1 MSSFS
6 TLSVCAAA
14 ALSIFLSL
22 PAFSQGVRAPEATGG
37 EVLLEN
43 KNVRAVRYA
52 ILPSSIVTLPIL
64 KNDSLLVILDG
75 DAQDVWSSA
84 NRAQSSRL
92 GSGELLWLRRDDENF
107 VHNISIQPTRILVIE
122 FKDSY
127 AVDQIQVPGSL
138 RDPVNFDTRHFR
150 LVLENQHARIF
161 WMHLEPRE
169 TTEEVQFPLHVEI
182 PFGAAQISVFE
193 PDGRFEIEHKEAGA
207 IAWHRNR
214 LVSLSNQEKQPFE
227 ELVVELRHPFC
238 YKTSPD
244 MPSGSTPV
252 IVDYAQRVY
261 RKVRKQWYKRLP
273 FSVGEGEQA
282 VVTVRIKIQA
292 DGKTEDDDTFLA
304 QVFAGNKLT
313 ETALRAVREAAP
325 FPAIPPDWGKP
336 QVDFGF
342 TFLNNLPPE
351 PQPGCEE

>member
-182 PFGAAQISVFE
+182 PFGAAQISAFK

-214 LVSLSNQEKQPFE
+214 LVSISNQEKQPFE

-282 VVTVRIKIQA
+282 VITVRIKIQA
-292 DGKTEDDDTFLA
+292 DGKTADDDTFLA

>member
-6 TLSVCAAA
+6 TLSLCASA
-14 ALSIFLSL
+14 ALFILLSS
-22 PAFSQGVRAPEATGG
+22 PAAPQGIRAPEAAGG

-52 ILPSSIVTLPIL
+52 ILPSSIVSLPVL

-75 DAQDVWSSA
+75 EALDVWSSS
-84 NRAQSSRL
+84 NRAQTSRL
-92 GSGELLWLRRDDENF
+92 GPGELTWLRRDAENF
-107 VHNISIQPTRILVIE
+107 VRNTSPLPSRILVIE

-127 AVDQIQVPGSL
+127 AVDEIQVPGSL

-169 TTEEVQFPLHVEI
+169 TTEEVQFPLHLEI
-182 PFGAAQISVFE
+182 PFASAQVSIFE

-207 IAWHRNR
+207 VAWHRNR
-214 LVSLSNQEKQPFE
+214 LVSLSNQETHPFE
-227 ELVVELRHPFC
+227 ELVVGLRHPFC
-238 YKTSPD
+238 YQTSPR

-252 IVDYAQRVY
+252 IVDYAQRVF
-261 RKVRKQWYKRLP
+261 RKLRKQWYKRLP
-273 FSVGEGEQA
+273 FSIGEGEPA
-282 VVTVRIKIQA
+282 LVTVRIKIQA
-292 DGKTEDDDTFLA
+292 DGKTEDDDTFLT

-313 ETALRAVREAAP
+313 EIALRAVREAAP
-325 FPAIPPDWGKP
+325 FPVIPPDWGKT

>member
-1 MSSFS
+1 MSSSS
-6 TLSVCAAA
+6 TFCLCASLLLSAA
-14 ALSIFLSL
+14 LSL

-37 EVLLEN
+37 EILLEN
-43 KNVRAVRYA
+43 KNVRAIRYP
-52 ILPSSIVTLPIL
+52 ILPSSYIALPVL

-84 NRAQSSRL
+84 NHAQTSRL
-92 GSGELLWLRRDDENF
+92 GFGEVSWLRRDDENF
-107 VHNISIQPTRILVIE
+107 VRNTSPQPSRILVIE

-169 TTEEVQFPLHVEI
+169 TTEEVQFPLYLEI
-182 PFGAAQISVFE
+182 PFASAQVSVFE
-193 PDGRFEIEHKEAGA
+193 PDGKFEIEHKEAGA

-214 LVSLSNQEKQPFE
+214 LVSLSNQETRPFE

-238 YKTSPD
+238 YKTTPD

-261 RKVRKQWYKRLP
+261 GKVRKQWFKRLP
-273 FSVGEGEQA
+273 MSAREGEEA

-292 DGKTEDDDTFLA
+292 DGKTQDDDTFLT
-304 QVFAGNKLT
+304 QVFAGNKPT

-342 TFLNNLPPE
+342 TFLYNLSPE

>member
-6 TLSVCAAA
+6 TLSVCAAV

-75 DAQDVWSSA
+75 DAQDVWSSG

-107 VHNISIQPTRILVIE
+107 VHNTSIQPTRILVIE

-161 WMHLEPRE
+161 WMHLEARE

-182 PFGAAQISVFE
+182 PFGSAQISVFE

-207 IAWHRNR
+207 ITWHRNR

-238 YKTSPD
+238 YKSSPD

-282 VVTVRIKIQA
+282 VITVRIKIQA
-292 DGKTEDDDTFLA
+292 DGKTADDDTFLA

>member
-6 TLSVCAAA
+6 TLSFCASSF
-14 ALSIFLSL
+14 LSVFLSL
-22 PAFSQGVRAPEATGG
+22 PAFSQGVRAPEATSG

-52 ILPSSIVTLPIL
+52 ILPSSIVTLPVL

-75 DAQDVWSSA
+75 DTQDVWSSA
-84 NRAQSSRL
+84 NRAQTSRL
-92 GSGELLWLRRDDENF
+92 GFGEVSWLRRDDENF
-107 VHNISIQPTRILVIE
+107 VHNTSLQPSRILAIE

-169 TTEEVQFPLHVEI
+169 TTEEVQFPLHLEI
-182 PFGAAQISVFE
+182 PFASAQVSVFE
-193 PDGRFEIEHKEAGA
+193 PDGKFEIEHKEAGA
-207 IAWHRNR
+207 VAWHRNR
-214 LVSLSNQEKQPFE
+214 LVSLSNQETHPFE

-238 YKTSPD
+238 YKTNLD

-261 RKVRKQWYKRLP
+261 GKVRKQWFKRLP
-273 FSVGEGEQA
+273 MSAREGEEA

-292 DGKTEDDDTFLA
+292 DGKTQDDDTFLA

-313 ETALRAVREAAP
+313 ENALRAVREAAP

-342 TFLNNLPPE
+342 TFLYNLRPE
-351 PQPGCEE
+351 PQPGCGE

>member
-1 MSSFS
+1 MFSFS
-6 TLSVCAAA
+6 TPSFCASLLLSCA
-14 ALSIFLSL
+14 LSL
-22 PAFSQGVRAPEATGG
+22 PVFCQGIRAPEATGG

-43 KNVRAVRYA
+43 KNVRAVRYT
-52 ILPSSIVTLPIL
+52 IQPSSIVTLPIL
-64 KNDSLLVILDG
+64 RNDSLLVILDG
-75 DAQDVWSSA
+75 DAQETWSSS
-84 NRAQSSRL
+84 NRAQTSRL
-92 GSGELLWLRRDDENF
+92 ELGEVSWLRRDEENF
-107 VHNISIQPTRILVIE
+107 IRNTNPQPSRILAIE

-127 AVDQIQVPGSL
+127 AVGEIQVPGSL

-169 TTEEVQFPLHVEI
+169 TTEEVQFPLYLEI
-182 PFGAAQISVFE
+182 PFTSAQVSVFE
-193 PDGRFEIEHKEAGA
+193 PDGKFEIEKREPGA

-214 LVSLSNQEKQPFE
+214 LVSFSNQETHPFE
-227 ELVVELRHPFC
+227 ELVVALRHPFC
-238 YKTSPD
+238 YQTSPQ

-252 IVDYAQRVY
+252 IVDYAQRVHT
-261 RKVRKQWYKRLP
+261 KLRKQWYRRLP
-273 FSVGEGEQA
+273 FSIGEGEQA
-282 VVTVRIKIQA
+282 LVTVRIKIQA
-292 DGKTEDDDTFLA
+292 DGKLDEDDTFLA

-325 FPAIPPDWGKP
+325 FPAIPPDWGKT

-342 TFLNNLPPE
+342 TFLNNLPLE

>member
-182 PFGAAQISVFE
+182 PFGAAQISAFK

-214 LVSLSNQEKQPFE
+214 LVSISNQEKQPFE

-282 VVTVRIKIQA
+282 VITVRIKIQA
-292 DGKTEDDDTFLA
+292 DGKTADDDTFLA

-336 QVDFGF
+336 QVDFG
-342 TFLNNLPPE
+342 
-351 PQPGCEE
+351 